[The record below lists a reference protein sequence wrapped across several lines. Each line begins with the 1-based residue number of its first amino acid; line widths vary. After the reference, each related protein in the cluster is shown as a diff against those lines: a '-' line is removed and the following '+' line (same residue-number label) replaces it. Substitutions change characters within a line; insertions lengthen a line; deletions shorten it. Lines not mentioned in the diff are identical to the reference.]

1 MYWLFCKL
9 CLLNCLLELLDL
21 IQWEPVTL
29 NLQRIPV
36 IIAFPITIF
45 LGFPFIF
52 LHFGYPDS
60 WIPHLL
66 SLHPLFYALVLV
78 ECILYWLSKKRGGE
92 EENKFLR
99 IYMSE
104 NAIILPSF
112 LVCLGIELYVRN
124 DFPLFWRLYQFLFP
138 CCCWDFWRHY
148 DSWSLYMICPFSL
161 EAYKIFTLFLAF
173 LNFCDVPLR
182 ASVFIYYAGP
192 LAGPLSPW
200 NSSLIAGSPLDL
212 FHWWLLFC
220 FKTFLGCRMITG
232 WLLAPR
238 VDTERLSG

>member
-1 MYWLFCKL
+1 M
-9 CLLNCLLELLDL
+9 
-21 IQWEPVTL
+21 
-29 NLQRIPV
+29 
-36 IIAFPITIF
+36 
-45 LGFPFIF
+45 
-52 LHFGYPDS
+52 
-60 WIPHLL
+60 
-66 SLHPLFYALVLV
+66 
-78 ECILYWLSKKRGGE
+78 ECILYWLSKKRGGGE

-99 IYMSE
+99 LYMSE

-112 LVCLGIELYVRN
+112 LVCLGIELCVRN

-182 ASVFIYYAGP
+182 ASVFIHYAGP

-212 FHWWLLFC
+212 FHWWLLFSQFFLEAPLIGHGNSVLVLC
-220 FKTFLGCRMITG
+220 TYFLSLSLFKITFNFYSNYLQMSSTLYQKPSISFSFFLYWFIGAFIYS
-232 WLLAPR
+232 
-238 VDTERLSG
+238 LSVHFSK